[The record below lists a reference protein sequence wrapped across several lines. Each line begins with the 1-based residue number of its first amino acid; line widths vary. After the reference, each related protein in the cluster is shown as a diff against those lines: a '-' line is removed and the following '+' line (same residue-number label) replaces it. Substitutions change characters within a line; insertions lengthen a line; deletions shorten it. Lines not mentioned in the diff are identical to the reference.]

1 MGEEVNLPDLSMT
14 KTPISKDGY
23 EALRAEHDHLIDVE
37 RPRVCDEVAFAAAQG
52 DRSENAEY
60 IYGKKR
66 LREIDRRIG
75 FLRRRLDGVAVV
87 ERLPE
92 DLGVVRFGATVELS
106 SAAGKAMTATL
117 VGKDEIDPM
126 NGRFS
131 LDSPV
136 GKALLGRRIGEVATV
151 ATPRGEVAWT
161 VLSIRY

>member
-1 MGEEVNLPDLSMT
+1 MS
-14 KTPISKDGY
+14 KTPISKDGF
-23 EALRAEHDHLIDVE
+23 EALRAEHDQLIDVE

-75 FLRRRLDGVAVV
+75 FLRRRLDSVAVV
-87 ERLPE
+87 ERPPE
-92 DLGVVRFGATVELS
+92 DLGVVRFGANLELVN
-106 SAAGKAMTATL
+106 AAGKEMRVTL

-131 LDSPV
+131 LDSPI
-136 GKALLGRRIGEVATV
+136 GQALLGKRLDEVAV
-151 ATPRGEVAWT
+151 VRTPRGEVSWT
-161 VLSIRY
+161 VRAIRY

>member
-1 MGEEVNLPDLSMT
+1 MS

-23 EALRAEHDHLIDVE
+23 EALRAEHDQLIDVE

-75 FLRRRLDGVAVV
+75 YLRRRMDSVAVV
-87 ERLPE
+87 ERPPE
-92 DLGVVRFGATVELS
+92 DLSIVRFGATVLLTS
-106 SAAGKAMTATL
+106 DAGKTMTATL

-131 LDSPV
+131 LESPI
-136 GKALLGRRIGEVATV
+136 GKALLGLRLGEVAV
-151 ATPRGEVAWT
+151 VRTPRGEVSWT
-161 VLSIRY
+161 VGEIRY

>member
-1 MGEEVNLPDLSMT
+1 MS

-23 EALRAEHDHLIDVE
+23 EALRAEHDQLIDVE

-75 FLRRRLDGVAVV
+75 FLRRRLDSVAVV

-92 DLGVVRFGATVELS
+92 DQGVVRFGANLELVNAS
-106 SAAGKAMTATL
+106 GKEMRVTL

-131 LDSPV
+131 LDSPI
-136 GKALLGRRIGEVATV
+136 GQALLGKRLGEVAV
-151 ATPRGEVAWT
+151 VRTPRGEVSWT
-161 VLSIRY
+161 VRSIRY